1 MKKLGYLTY
10 AALLAFASCTNEINE
25 EGFVDKANTISFSAY
40 PNKTRAV
47 TGDVTSENLKGDNFG
62 VFGYYNNSPYLF
74 KTEGETKKAVEQTWK
89 SSSEGNN
96 GSWEYQTSSELKFW
110 PNGSMDFYAYFPYSD
125 NATFV
130 ESIASGENET
140 SADVMTISG
149 TSCAHDVLFAK
160 KSTSIVERVPL
171 TFHHAFSRI
180 KGLNIKVNGGN
191 VGEAEVE
198 VTVKEI
204 EFINTSTSGDIKVN
218 AEGNASYTIA
228 STNVPVKKTFDAN
241 TTISKSLQDGENLIS
256 DTDYKYLF
264 ATNSSVTNS
273 VIGTAKTMWDGT
285 KTSLT
290 EGKTLETLG
299 QVCLKLTCKVK
310 DNTHY
315 IVGDANTDGVVY
327 IPLTGT
333 HSNQNSVTT
342 FDAGK
347 RYTYNIVFSHN
358 VGFDVNGDPILNP
371 ILFNVSTVDTW
382 EDVNVTITL

>member
-1 MKKLGYLTY
+1 MKKFGYLTL
-10 AALLAFASCTNEINE
+10 AALLAFGSCTNEINE
-25 EGFVDKANTISFSAY
+25 EGFVDKANTISFNAY
-40 PNKTRAV
+40 SNKTRV
-47 TGDVTSENLKGDNFG
+47 VIGDVTSTNLKEDNFG
-62 VFGYYNNSPYLF
+62 VFGYFNNSPYLF
-74 KTEGETKKAVEQTWK
+74 KKDGNIYKAVEQYWK
-89 SSSEGNN
+89 SSSEGND

-160 KSTSIVERVPL
+160 TSTSIVERVPL

-191 VGEAEVE
+191 VGEANVE

-218 AEGNASYTIA
+218 ANGNASYNVA
-228 STNVPVKKTFDAN
+228 STNIPVKKTFDAN
-241 TTISKSLQDGENLIS
+241 TIISKSSQDGVNLIS
-256 DTDYKYLF
+256 DADYKYLF

-315 IVGDANTDGVVY
+315 IVGDANTYGVVY

-333 HSNQNSVTT
+333 HSNPNSVKT

-347 RYTYNIVFSHN
+347 RYTYNIIFSHN
-358 VGFDVNGDPILNP
+358 VGYNENGDPILNP
-371 ILFNVSTVDTW
+371 ILFKVSAVDTW

>member
-1 MKKLGYLTY
+1 MKKFGYLTL
-10 AALLAFASCTNEINE
+10 AALLAFTSCTNEINE

-40 PNKTRAV
+40 SNKTRAV
-47 TGDVTSENLKGDNFG
+47 TGDITSDNMKGDNFG

-74 KTEGETKKAVEQTWK
+74 KKDGDIYKAVEQYWK

-110 PNGSMDFYAYFPYSD
+110 PNGSMDFYAFFPYSD
-125 NATFV
+125 NATYT
-130 ESIASGENET
+130 ESNASG
-140 SADVMTISG
+140 DVMTISS
-149 TSCAHDVLFAK
+149 TICSHDVLFAK
-160 KSTSIVERVPL
+160 TSTSIVERVPL

-198 VTVKEI
+198 VAVKEI

-241 TTISKSLQDGENLIS
+241 TTISKSSQDGVNLIS
-256 DTDYKYLF
+256 DADYKYLF

-310 DNTHY
+310 DNNHY

-358 VGFDVNGDPILNP
+358 VGYDVNGDPILNP
-371 ILFNVSTVDTW
+371 ILFNVSSVDTW

>member
-1 MKKLGYLTY
+1 M
-10 AALLAFASCTNEINE
+10 
-25 EGFVDKANTISFSAY
+25 
-40 PNKTRAV
+40 
-47 TGDVTSENLKGDNFG
+47 
-62 VFGYYNNSPYLF
+62 
-74 KTEGETKKAVEQTWK
+74 
-89 SSSEGNN
+89 
-96 GSWEYQTSSELKFW
+96 
-110 PNGSMDFYAYFPYSD
+110 
-125 NATFV
+125 
-130 ESIASGENET
+130 
-140 SADVMTISG
+140 
-149 TSCAHDVLFAK
+149 
-160 KSTSIVERVPL
+160 
-171 TFHHAFSRI
+171 
-180 KGLNIKVNGGN
+180 NGGN

-198 VTVKEI
+198 VAVKEI

-241 TTISKSLQDGENLIS
+241 TTISKSSQDGVNLIS
-256 DTDYKYLF
+256 DADYKYLF

-310 DNTHY
+310 DKNHY

-347 RYTYNIVFSHN
+347 RYTYNIVFSHK
-358 VGFDVNGDPILNP
+358 VGYDVNGDPILNP
-371 ILFNVSTVDTW
+371 ILFNVSSVDTW